1 MRTRLSGLLA
11 TSIVLASLGLAQ
23 AQTGPSLSAL
33 SDYERNAANRLID
46 RLHSASTP
54 DFAAELTRVVDDLAA
69 RGLSPKPVFGVLRA
83 SAGDQR
89 ELLDTVLNQQCRLE
103 GPRRRYF
110 CDVADLEDPRTG
122 DVQTAATGAAAGGG
136 ALGGPISATT
146 GATGGGGGNAGGVD
160 SSNPNTPPSFSFRG
174 GSGGSST
181 TGGGGGGTATTTP
194 VVAVPGPVVGAG
206 LASVL
211 LLAGLHVGRRVW
223 AKRHPQ
229 ARDLS

>member
-1 MRTRLSGLLA
+1 MRTRLSGFLA
-11 TSIVLASLGLAQ
+11 TSIVLASLGWAQ

-46 RLHSASTP
+46 RLHSAPTP
-54 DFAAELTRVVDDLAA
+54 DFTAELTRAVDDLAA

-83 SAGDQR
+83 SAGDRR
-89 ELLDTVLNQQCRLE
+89 ELLDTVLNQQCRFE
-103 GPRRRYF
+103 GPRRKYF
-110 CDVADLEDPRTG
+110 CDVADLEDPRAG

-174 GSGGSST
+174 GSGGGST
-181 TGGGGGGTATTTP
+181 TGGGSSTTTVP
-194 VVAVPGPVVGAG
+194 VVAVPGPVAGAG

-211 LLAGLHVGRRVW
+211 LLAGLHVGRRVRV
-223 AKRHPQ
+223 KRHPQ